1 MKDYNK
7 EIECA
12 ASALKGETP
21 IVASTEEK
29 ALALDRAVM
38 ALNHI
43 IRHNITTTE
52 FLDSII
58 KKVPDE
64 GKHLFLIRKER
75 YSSAVNAYAYVRN
88 MLVCF
93 QKFAS
98 EGLDTGKHEETVKE
112 LYELYTES
120 EKDTE
125 ELKVLHEWY
134 RSAFLPCELPSGSD
148 NSPA

>member
-1 MKDYNK
+1 MQDYRK

-12 ASALKGETP
+12 SSALKGETP
-21 IVASTEEK
+21 IVASIEEK

-38 ALNHI
+38 ALNHLV
-43 IRHNITTTE
+43 RKNITTME

-75 YSSAVNAYAYVRN
+75 YSSVVNAYAYVRD

-98 EGLDTGKHEETVKE
+98 EGLDTGKHEDTVKE
-112 LYELYTES
+112 LYEVYAES

-125 ELKVLHEWY
+125 ELRVLHEWY
-134 RSAFLPCELPSGSD
+134 RSAFLPCELSVGNKKS
-148 NSPA
+148 

>member
-12 ASALKGETP
+12 ASALKGESP

-58 KKVPDE
+58 EKVPDE
-64 GKHLFLIRKER
+64 GKHLFLIRKEK
-75 YSSAVNAYAYVRN
+75 YSSAVNAYAYVRD

>member
-1 MKDYNK
+1 MKDYKK

-12 ASALKGETP
+12 ASALKGETT
-21 IVASTEEK
+21 IVASNEEK
-29 ALALDRAVM
+29 SLALDRAIM
-38 ALNHI
+38 ALNHLV
-43 IRHNITTTE
+43 RHNITTTE

-58 KKVPDE
+58 EKVPDE

-75 YSSAVNAYAYVRN
+75 YSSAVNAYAYVRD

-98 EGLDTGKHEETVKE
+98 EGLDTGKHEDTVKE
-112 LYELYTES
+112 LNALFIES

-125 ELKVLHEWY
+125 ELRVLHEWY
-134 RSAFLPCELPSGSD
+134 RSAFLPCELSVGNKKS
-148 NSPA
+148 

>member
-29 ALALDRAVM
+29 ALALDRTVM

-58 KKVPDE
+58 EKVPDE

-134 RSAFLPCELPSGSD
+134 RSAFLPCELPSGNK
-148 NSPA
+148 NS

>member
-12 ASALKGETP
+12 SSALKGETP

-29 ALALDRAVM
+29 ALALDRTVM

-58 KKVPDE
+58 EKVPDE

-134 RSAFLPCELPSGSD
+134 RSAFLPCELPSGNK
-148 NSPA
+148 NS

>member
-12 ASALKGETP
+12 ASALKGESP

-58 KKVPDE
+58 EKVPDE

-75 YSSAVNAYAYVRN
+75 YSSAVNAYAYVRD

>member
-1 MKDYNK
+1 
-7 EIECA
+7 
-12 ASALKGETP
+12 
-21 IVASTEEK
+21 
-29 ALALDRAVM
+29 M

-58 KKVPDE
+58 EKVPDE

-134 RSAFLPCELPSGSD
+134 RSAFLPCELPSGNK
-148 NSPA
+148 NS

>member
-1 MKDYNK
+1 MRDYKK

-12 ASALKGETP
+12 ASALKGDKP

-38 ALNHI
+38 ALNHL

-58 KKVPDE
+58 EKVPDE
-64 GKHLFLIRKER
+64 GKHLFLVRKER
-75 YSSAVNAYAYVRN
+75 YSSAVRTYAYVRD

-98 EGLDTGKHEETVKE
+98 EGLDTGKHEDTVKE
-112 LYELYTES
+112 LY
-120 EKDTE
+120 
-125 ELKVLHEWY
+125 
-134 RSAFLPCELPSGSD
+134 
-148 NSPA
+148 

>member
-12 ASALKGETP
+12 SSALKGETP

-38 ALNHI
+38 ALNHLVKKNAAAGELLDRI
-43 IRHNITTTE
+43 INA
-52 FLDSII
+52 LPAGDSS
-58 KKVPDE
+58 
-64 GKHLFLIRKER
+64 LLAER
-75 YSSAVNAYAYVRN
+75 ERCRSMTRAYAYVRG

-98 EGLDTGKHEETVKE
+98 EGLDTEKHEDTVKE

-125 ELKVLHEWY
+125 ELRVLHEWY
-134 RSAFLPCELPSGSD
+134 RSAFLPCELPSG
-148 NSPA
+148 NKNF

>member
-1 MKDYNK
+1 MQDYRK

-12 ASALKGETP
+12 ASALKGDNP

-38 ALNHI
+38 ALNHL
-43 IRHNITTTE
+43 IRHNITTIE
-52 FLDSII
+52 FLDRII

-75 YSSAVNAYAYVRN
+75 YSSAVNAYAYVRD

-98 EGLDTGKHEETVKE
+98 EGLDTGKHEDTVKE
-112 LYELYTES
+112 LYELYAES

-134 RSAFLPCELPSGSD
+134 RSAFLPCELPSGNK
-148 NSPA
+148 NS

>member
-1 MKDYNK
+1 MRDYNK

-12 ASALKGETP
+12 ASALKGETS

-38 ALNHI
+38 ALNHL
-43 IRHNITTTE
+43 IRHNITTIE
-52 FLDSII
+52 FLDRII

-64 GKHLFLIRKER
+64 GKRLFLIRKER
-75 YSSAVNAYAYVRN
+75 YSSAVNAYAYVRD

-98 EGLDTGKHEETVKE
+98 EGLDTGKHEDTVKE
-112 LYELYTES
+112 LYELYAGS

-134 RSAFLPCELPSGSD
+134 RSAFLPCELASGNK
-148 NSPA
+148 NS

>member
-1 MKDYNK
+1 MRDYNK

-12 ASALKGETP
+12 ASALKGEKP
-21 IVASTEEK
+21 IAASTEEK
-29 ALALDRAVM
+29 ALALDRAIM
-38 ALNHI
+38 ALNHLVRKNAAAGELLDRI
-43 IRHNITTTE
+43 INA
-52 FLDSII
+52 LPAGDSSLLA
-58 KKVPDE
+58 E
-64 GKHLFLIRKER
+64 RERCRSMIR
-75 YSSAVNAYAYVRN
+75 AYAYVRD

-134 RSAFLPCELPSGSD
+134 RSAFLPCELPFG
-148 NSPA
+148 NKK

>member
-1 MKDYNK
+1 MRDYNK

-12 ASALKGETP
+12 SSALKGETS

-38 ALNHI
+38 ALNHL
-43 IRHNITTTE
+43 IRHNITTIE
-52 FLDSII
+52 FLDRII

-75 YSSAVNAYAYVRN
+75 YSSAVNAYAYVRD

-98 EGLDTGKHEETVKE
+98 EGLDTGKHEDTVKE
-112 LYELYTES
+112 LYELYAGS

-125 ELKVLHEWY
+125 ELRVLHEWY
-134 RSAFLPCELPSGSD
+134 RSAFLPCELPSVNK
-148 NSPA
+148 NS

>member
-1 MKDYNK
+1 MQDYRK

-12 ASALKGETP
+12 SSALKGETP
-21 IVASTEEK
+21 IVASIEEK

-38 ALNHI
+38 ALNHLV
-43 IRHNITTTE
+43 RKNITTME

-75 YSSAVNAYAYVRN
+75 YSSAVNAYAYVRD

-98 EGLDTGKHEETVKE
+98 EGLDTGKHEDTVKE
-112 LYELYTES
+112 LYELYAES

-125 ELKVLHEWY
+125 ELRVLHEWY
-134 RSAFLPCELPSGSD
+134 RSAFLPCELSVGNKKS
-148 NSPA
+148 

>member
-1 MKDYNK
+1 MQDYRK

-12 ASALKGETP
+12 SSALKGETP
-21 IVASTEEK
+21 IVASIEEK

-38 ALNHI
+38 ALNHLV
-43 IRHNITTTE
+43 RKNITTME

-75 YSSAVNAYAYVRN
+75 YSSAVNAYAYVRD

-112 LYELYTES
+112 LYELYIES

-125 ELKVLHEWY
+125 ELRVLHEWY
-134 RSAFLPCELPSGSD
+134 RSAFLPCELSVGNKKS
-148 NSPA
+148 

>member
-1 MKDYNK
+1 MQDYRK

-12 ASALKGETP
+12 SSALKGETP
-21 IVASTEEK
+21 IVASIEEK

-38 ALNHI
+38 ALNHLV
-43 IRHNITTTE
+43 RKNITTME

-75 YSSAVNAYAYVRN
+75 YSSVVNAYAYVRD

-98 EGLDTGKHEETVKE
+98 EGLDTGKHEDTVKE
-112 LYELYTES
+112 LYELYAES

-125 ELKVLHEWY
+125 ELRVLHEWY
-134 RSAFLPCELPSGSD
+134 RSAFLPCELSVGNKKS
-148 NSPA
+148 

>member
-1 MKDYNK
+1 MRDYNK

-12 ASALKGETP
+12 SSALKGETP

-29 ALALDRAVM
+29 ALALDRTVM

-58 KKVPDE
+58 EKVPDE

-134 RSAFLPCELPSGSD
+134 RSAFLPCELPSGNK
-148 NSPA
+148 NS

>member
-1 MKDYNK
+1 MRDYNK

-12 ASALKGETP
+12 SSALKGDNP

-38 ALNHI
+38 ALNHLV
-43 IRHNITTTE
+43 RKNITTME

-75 YSSAVNAYAYVRN
+75 YSSAVNAYAYVRD

-112 LYELYTES
+112 LYELYIES

-125 ELKVLHEWY
+125 ELRVLHEWY
-134 RSAFLPCELPSGSD
+134 RSAFLPCELSVGNKKS
-148 NSPA
+148 

>member
-1 MKDYNK
+1 MRDYNK

-21 IVASTEEK
+21 IFASTEEK
-29 ALALDRAVM
+29 ALALDRTVM
-38 ALNHI
+38 ALNHL

-75 YSSAVNAYAYVRN
+75 YSSYLRAYAYVRD

-98 EGLDTGKHEETVKE
+98 EGLDTEKHEDAVSE
-112 LYELYTES
+112 LRSMSTEA

-125 ELKVLHEWY
+125 ELRMTLEWY
-134 RSAFLPCELPSGSD
+134 RSAFLPCELPSENKKS
-148 NSPA
+148 

>member
-1 MKDYNK
+1 MSDYKK

-21 IVASTEEK
+21 IVASVEEK
-29 ALALDRAVM
+29 ALAMDRAVM
-38 ALNHI
+38 ALNHLVRI
-43 IRHNITTTE
+43 NLTTTE

-58 KKVPDE
+58 EKVPDE
-64 GKHLFLIRKER
+64 GKHLFLVRKER
-75 YSSAVNAYAYVRN
+75 YDSYLRAYAYVRD

-98 EGLDTGKHEETVKE
+98 EGLDTEKHEDTVKK

-134 RSAFLPCELPSGSD
+134 RSAFLPCELPSENK
-148 NSPA
+148 NS

>member
-58 KKVPDE
+58 EKVPDE

-75 YSSAVNAYAYVRN
+75 YSSAVNAYAYVRD

>member
-21 IVASTEEK
+21 IVASNEEK
-29 ALALDRAVM
+29 ALALDRAIM
-38 ALNHI
+38 ALNHL

-58 KKVPDE
+58 EKVPDE

-75 YSSAVNAYAYVRN
+75 YSSAVRAYAYVRD

-98 EGLDTGKHEETVKE
+98 EGLDTEKHEDTVRE
-112 LYELYTES
+112 LYEMLTES
-120 EKDTE
+120 ETERE
-125 ELKVLHEWY
+125 ELRMLHE
-134 RSAFLPCELPSGSD
+134 
-148 NSPA
+148 

>member
-1 MKDYNK
+1 MRDYKK

-21 IVASTEEK
+21 IIASTEEK

-38 ALNHI
+38 ALNHL

-64 GKHLFLIRKER
+64 GKHLFLLRKER
-75 YSSAVNAYAYVRN
+75 YSSYLRAYAYVRD

-98 EGLDTGKHEETVKE
+98 EGLDTEKHEDTVKE

-134 RSAFLPCELPSGSD
+134 RSAFLPCELPVGNK
-148 NSPA
+148 NS